1 MSSKL
6 KLSGIDDHQMNDNL
20 TKKDMQNYLISQVLF
35 DGVEDVETR
44 EKSPEKE
51 VENNTFFENYKA
63 EMEKYLALF
72 DDKGTCRTRRK
83 STKLPSKKV
92 EPTFTPVNHLKN
104 HFEFPAKREEN
115 KEERRE
121 KSQKKVGKFK
131 EFKDVFKTENEDNVT
146 RRKSYVPIIIDKEAF
161 ERTVG
166 KFQSIHS
173 NNEELNKNEENLRQE
188 QENDNESSD
197 LEEEESNEYLEE
209 EYSYESSSGE
219 EEEKVDKSLDPA
231 DDLRERISLE
241 LAKINETEFKFNE
254 QIQRENK
261 KRELMRAIEEEISK
275 IKDLTSPNDLA
286 EDDSD
291 NLPEWIK
298 RFQSYKPTQKE
309 IHDPQKEIHKPSN
322 KEEEFMNE
330 ENTNPVSSSMVYQD
344 MIEALLSLSEEDK
357 SLRKSNVKSKPRK
370 KTKSITKQAVS
381 NIKNKYETIIETP
394 RTENE
399 TRPEIKG
406 LQINDVKNML
416 LSSSKENPYS
426 PKSKTEQRSVLSKTT
441 NSIKNIFERKS
452 SCEESTKNCLSPRRR
467 RKTIIQVPE
476 VFSSLPETEKDIENG
491 STQKREWAYKQKQM
505 SDLGHFLQENANI
518 LPPQILEKGTQVL
531 SQHNHDQRNDSYLEN
546 DQDEHA
552 PLLDSVKVYLENSPE
567 ENMNDS
573 VFMESLRGYLDL
585 IEEDDDQIKTK
596 DTPKFEKQIKLDTL
610 NICSLQSKILSE
622 DRNNNDS
629 KKENNRFIGKLDGRL
644 FESKGDKDN
653 KPSRLTPPKRFCS
666 DIKDHLE
673 KKNRKEKT
681 PDKIT
686 RRKILVDVIE
696 PNNNVRGSKK
706 DTSTQDWK
714 WKKKDPKELWN
725 DNTILSDKE
734 VGIPQKSPHPGL
746 LQPSTEEE
754 RHNLIKRTQLLAD
767 RTKQRE
773 KEYKKFISTLRN
785 YSPNE
790 ITGGAAM
797 DGIESYLQLIDED
810 SKKDISQRNNNSLPQ
825 IDVPW
830 KINKAKDKLTA
841 ATAQQ
846 KSNNTKRIEVGKL
859 GTFKDKCSN
868 KIFDQS
874 NPPSKDPQTKPIH
887 GIKTHFEDIMK
898 NGSKMGKSLSEI
910 NLTPRRRQKT
920 VIQVVPNQFDPLPSK
935 KKISC
940 GNNSKSRIKISEY
953 FQSDSIKKST
963 TAIKTN
969 RKEVVEIKSKW
980 DAIKDPEER
989 KRAILAKHGVKLRK
1003 PNNHGRTDE
1012 LLSLEE
1018 CNSVDQN
1025 TFDEDSYKA
1034 YLRERTGIDFDSDDE
1049 EVENNKSRY
1058 GGGSVSSLLNIL
1070 GSVRKTL
1077 TSKQSNGLESSSN
1090 RMSQSEID
1098 LSQIPGSCSNIRHR
1112 FEAKE
1117 SSSNRE
1123 PRSHVPKRIV
1133 SPPFT
1138 EKSQDLEDPPERRL
1152 RKTSF
1157 DNHLFKSESS
1167 TNLSIRSELDV
1178 LRSSSSLRR
1187 QFSEQNLNSD
1197 KLISGRTP
1205 STADLD
1211 NEVLEGLSKSNS
1223 AIKAM
1228 FEASAPKYK
1237 FGQKLT
1243 LAEEEKS
1250 KVHKPKR
1257 QEKKESRQW
1266 VLDSVNKYFDV
1277 IVEEEEDSEGMNNYS
1292 DSEYEGEESAEVL
1305 KPAGVPPQMNKKSTI
1320 NMKNMLVS
1328 VMGQYR
1334 NASQECLLKT
1344 FKMNLGSQLHLKR
1357 QSTECLNIL

>member
-1 MSSKL
+1 MEIDEKEARIRAKYRKEIEENVQRELSRIKEAERIKQKEIEAETRVEKRLEEWKRKFKPGKGRKESERFNGRKIFKSKSL
-6 KLSGIDDHQMNDNL
+6 EIMRLFE
-20 TKKDMQNYLISQVLF
+20 KKDLEAKKEPAITKSS
-35 DGVEDVETR
+35 GR
-44 EKSPEKE
+44 KEKGS
-51 VENNTFFENYKA
+51 F
-63 EMEKYLALF
+63 
-72 DDKGTCRTRRK
+72 
-83 STKLPSKKV
+83 PSKKLSARQHDSS
-92 EPTFTPVNHLKN
+92 EIRTDFQDGSRRRSSHAKDKILKESQSLFKRLKTNDNQILSKENLKKKRKIKKRGGRNPRKKWGNSKSSKTF
-104 HFEFPAKREEN
+104 
-115 KEERRE
+115 
-121 KSQKKVGKFK
+121 S
-131 EFKDVFKTENEDNVT
+131 KTENEDNVT

-209 EYSYESSSGE
+209 ECSYESSSGE
-219 EEEKVDKSLDPA
+219 EVDKSPDPV

-291 NLPEWIK
+291 NIPEWIK

-357 SLRKSNVKSKPRK
+357 SLRKSN
-370 KTKSITKQAVS
+370 
-381 NIKNKYETIIETP
+381 TIIETP

-426 PKSKTEQRSVLSKTT
+426 PKSKTEQRSNLQKIVCRREGE
-441 NSIKNIFERKS
+441 ERPLFKFQ
-452 SCEESTKNCLSPRRR
+452 RF
-467 RKTIIQVPE
+467 
-476 VFSSLPETEKDIENG
+476 FSSLPETEKDIENG

-518 LPPQILEKGTQVL
+518 LPSQILEKGTQVL

-567 ENMNDS
+567 KNMNDS

-596 DTPKFEKQIKLDTL
+596 DKPKFEKQIKLDTL
-610 NICSLQSKILSE
+610 NICALQSKILSE

-629 KKENNRFIGKLDGRL
+629 KKENNRIIGKLDGRL

-734 VGIPQKSPHPGL
+734 VGIPQKSPHPDL

-785 YSPNE
+785 YSANE

-810 SKKDISQRNNNSLPQ
+810 SKEDISQRNNNSLPQ

-841 ATAQQ
+841 ATAQR

-910 NLTPRRRQKT
+910 NLTPR
-920 VIQVVPNQFDPLPSK
+920 L
-935 KKISC
+935 SC

-1018 CNSVDQN
+1018 CSSVDQN
-1025 TFDEDSYKA
+1025 TFDEDSYKV

-1049 EVENNKSRY
+1049 EVESNKSRY

-1090 RMSQSEID
+1090 RMAQSEID

-1123 PRSHVPKRIV
+1123 PRSHVPKRI
-1133 SPPFT
+1133 
-1138 EKSQDLEDPPERRL
+1138 
-1152 RKTSF
+1152 
-1157 DNHLFKSESS
+1157 SESS

-1292 DSEYEGEESAEVL
+1292 DSEYEEEESAEVL
-1305 KPAGVPPQMNKKSTI
+1305 KPAGC
-1320 NMKNMLVS
+1320 
-1328 VMGQYR
+1328 
-1334 NASQECLLKT
+1334 ASSNE
-1344 FKMNLGSQLHLKR
+1344 
-1357 QSTECLNIL
+1357 